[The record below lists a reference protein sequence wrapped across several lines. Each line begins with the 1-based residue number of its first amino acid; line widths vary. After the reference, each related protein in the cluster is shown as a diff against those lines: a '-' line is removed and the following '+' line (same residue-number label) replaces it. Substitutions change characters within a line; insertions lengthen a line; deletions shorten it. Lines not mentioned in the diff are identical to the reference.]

1 MEIRYW
7 FGVRY
12 GNVDS
17 FSRYLCCQCGL
28 IDDVEIDSCV
38 EVVVLVSVVN
48 KVIIDVDF
56 DFKNLNSL

>member
-1 MEIRYW
+1 M
-7 FGVRY
+7 
-12 GNVDS
+12 
-17 FSRYLCCQCGL
+17 LL
-28 IDDVEIDSCV
+28 DDVEIDSCV